1 MTKKTKQ
8 PIEKDIPKNSETEKL
23 VIILTHLG
31 GIFFWIFPALIVYLV
46 SEGGVKSHVKNALN
60 WQLSLILYAAIIGIS
75 AIFLFFLWVMPFLS
89 VAGVLF
95 IWLLPTLNTIFCIIA
110 AIKASQDKEFVYPMS
125 IKFLKG

>member
-1 MTKKTKQ
+1 MTKK
-8 PIEKDIPKNSETEKL
+8 IHKNSETEKL

-31 GIFFWIFPALIVYLV
+31 GIFLWIFPALIVYLV

-60 WQLSLILYAAIIGIS
+60 WQLSLIIYFIISVILILVAIG
-75 AIFLFFLWVMPFLS
+75 A
-89 VAGVLF
+89 LF
-95 IWLLPTLNTIFCIIA
+95 IWILPFLNTIFCIIA